1 MPRTPQHKLTRMLAR
16 RSRLL
21 GGPPQTPDGS
31 ARTWTK
37 WVSPGSVRVHRTVPV
52 RTGRR
57 PRLTAQWPPVSK
69 EKNMVERIS
78 DTAAVQQAQQDA
90 IDDLTRAFGALADR
104 VETLEGAA
112 SVDASDAPMRQRPE
126 QGR

>member
-1 MPRTPQHKLTRMLAR
+1 
-16 RSRLL
+16 
-21 GGPPQTPDGS
+21 
-31 ARTWTK
+31 
-37 WVSPGSVRVHRTVPV
+37 
-52 RTGRR
+52 
-57 PRLTAQWPPVSK
+57 
-69 EKNMVERIS
+69 MVERIS

-90 IDDLTRAFGALADR
+90 IDDLTRAFAALADR